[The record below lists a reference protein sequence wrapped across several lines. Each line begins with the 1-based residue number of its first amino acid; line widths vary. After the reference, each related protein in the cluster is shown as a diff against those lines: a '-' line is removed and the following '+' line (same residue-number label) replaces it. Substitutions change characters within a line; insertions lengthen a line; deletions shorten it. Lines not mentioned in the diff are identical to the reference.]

1 VSTLLAALIACES
14 GTAGAADVHA
24 ALLSGE
30 VLVPLAEPPAGAATE
45 FVAVETADGR
55 AAVAAFSD
63 ERTLA
68 LWGDPPAHASVR
80 AVELLRFVAAKGV
93 SAVVLDPAGP
103 VRATLQDGELAA
115 LAAGRVPSERDLTAV
130 PAPLPETNIEVGP
143 PELPV
148 EEHVLTALRTALADV
163 PAIRTAWL
171 LEGARSGLRRSL
183 LVVVEGDDE
192 DALMA
197 GLPSVAEAVAPAVG
211 AVATLRFTIARP
223 GARLDAL
230 RAETEPVY
238 ARP

>member
-130 PAPLPETNIEVGP
+130 PAPLPETNI
-143 PELPV
+143 
-148 EEHVLTALRTALADV
+148 ADV

-238 ARP
+238 ARA